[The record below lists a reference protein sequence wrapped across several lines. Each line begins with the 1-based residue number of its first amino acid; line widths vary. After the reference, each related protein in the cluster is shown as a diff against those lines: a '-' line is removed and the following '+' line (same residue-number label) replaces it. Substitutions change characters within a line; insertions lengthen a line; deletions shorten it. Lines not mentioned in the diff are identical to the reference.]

1 MGGWVGGCMIGGGW
15 LRRTA
20 RGSQRKR
27 CCNPSLATPPSAP
40 LIHTACP
47 PPAVPCSSP
56 PLPCPLQ
63 YWKRMR
69 APDAQFGGVDG
80 SGCTF
85 LQTAAEKL
93 DVPDNSQDIVYCVYL
108 FHE

>member
-1 MGGWVGGCMIGGGW
+1 MAAAETQPRCALFIC
-15 LRRTA
+15 TA
-20 RGSQRKR
+20 
-27 CCNPSLATPPSAP
+27 C
-40 LIHTACP
+40 TACP
-47 PPAVPCSSP
+47 LLPPPAR
-56 PLPCPLQ
+56 LPALALQ

-80 SGCTF
+80 SGCAF

>member
-1 MGGWVGGCMIGGGW
+1 MGGGW
-15 LRRTA
+15 WVAGDTWLLGAGKAWIKEPLVEA
-20 RGSQRKR
+20 RHGVLSSATCIHLCLPPR
-27 CCNPSLATPPSAP
+27 CALS
-40 LIHTACP
+40 P
-47 PPAVPCSSP
+47 PPAAFS
-56 PLPCPLQ
+56 LQ

-69 APDAQFGGVDG
+69 APNAQFGGVDG
-80 SGCTF
+80 SGCAF

>member
-1 MGGWVGGCMIGGGW
+1 
-15 LRRTA
+15 
-20 RGSQRKR
+20 
-27 CCNPSLATPPSAP
+27 
-40 LIHTACP
+40 
-47 PPAVPCSSP
+47 
-56 PLPCPLQ
+56 
-63 YWKRMR
+63 MR
-69 APDAQFGGVDG
+69 APDAQFGGIDG